1 MLQSL
6 VKNISKVIESQ
17 TFRDTAKEEKIMHA
31 KLSNN
36 KVKYEINLGEYMIR
50 RLKILLSPI

>member
-1 MLQSL
+1 MLHSL

-17 TFRDTAKEEKIMHA
+17 TFRDTAKKEKNMHA
-31 KLSNN
+31 KISNN
-36 KVKYEINLGEYMIR
+36 KVKYKTNLGKCIIR